1 MADNI
6 VNLHEFI
13 KIEDVFSL
21 APDDPPQDADGI
33 PNHPIQADVVIPDP
47 PLPEMMNNPVPVPNN
62 QVPYPVK
69 PEADAVVPVKP
80 EADAVGAAD
89 NPAGAAV
96 PDPIIPPPAVMRIP
110 RRMPP
115 RVPSRH
121 TMVLRN
127 HRSAHYNLRVLP

>member
-13 KIEDVFSL
+13 KIEDVVSL

-47 PLPEMMNNPVPVPNN
+47 PLPGMMDNPVPVPNN
-62 QVPYPVK
+62 QVP
-69 PEADAVVPVKP
+69 VPVP
-80 EADAVGAAD
+80 PGADAVGAVD

-96 PDPIIPPPAVMRIP
+96 PDPIIPHHAVMRMP

-127 HRSAHYNLRVLP
+127 HRSVHYNLRVLP

>member
-13 KIEDVFSL
+13 RIVDVISL

-33 PNHPIQADVVIPDP
+33 PNNPIQADVVIPDP
-47 PLPEMMNNPVPVPNN
+47 PLPGVMNNPVPVPNN
-62 QVPYPVK
+62 QVP
-69 PEADAVVPVKP
+69 VPVP
-80 EADAVGAAD
+80 PGADAVGAVD

-96 PDPIIPPPAVMRIP
+96 PDPIIPHHAVMRMP

-127 HRSAHYNLRVLP
+127 HRSVHYNLRVLP